1 VHDLERLAGR
11 VASGR
16 ANPRDMVALADTCR
30 AVPVVRAILEELAG
44 LSTTD
49 PDDRWTTLA
58 TQLQGHPDVVAA
70 IDEAIVEEPP
80 PRLGEGQTIRDGYD
94 PGLDQLRGASK
105 GGREWIAKLQET
117 ERQRTGISSL
127 KVGFNKVWGYY
138 LEVTKTHLAKVPD
151 DWIRKQTIS
160 TGERFVTEE
169 LKEVE
174 SQILGADEKIAAMEA
189 KLFAALRTRV
199 GEHATELQTTAD
211 ALAETDVLSALADV
225 AARNNYCRPEITEEP
240 GIAITAGRHPVVE
253 RWLEGEAFVPNDVA
267 LNSETN
273 QLIILTGP
281 NMAGKSTYL
290 RQIGLI
296 TVLAQMGSWVPA
308 ESATI
313 GIVDRLFTR
322 VGASDSLAR
331 GQSTFLVEMIETAN
345 ILHNATDRSLVLLDE
360 IGRGTATFDG
370 LAIAW
375 AVSEHIHE
383 GGVKPLTVFATH
395 YHELTELEAILPRV
409 KNYSIEVKEY
419 GDEIVFLKRVKEGP
433 SDRSYGIHVGR
444 LAGLPDRV
452 VGRAKEI
459 LANLEAGEWSADQVP
474 TLATGELAP
483 EAAQGP
489 PAQMTLLSADAE
501 DQHPIVGELR
511 KLELDSMTPV
521 ACLKW
526 LHDWR
531 ERL

>member
-1 VHDLERLAGR
+1 
-11 VASGR
+11 
-16 ANPRDMVALADTCR
+16 
-30 AVPVVRAILEELAG
+30 
-44 LSTTD
+44 
-49 PDDRWTTLA
+49 
-58 TQLQGHPDVVAA
+58 
-70 IDEAIVEEPP
+70 
-80 PRLGEGQTIRDGYD
+80 
-94 PGLDQLRGASK
+94 
-105 GGREWIAKLQET
+105 
-117 ERQRTGISSL
+117 
-127 KVGFNKVWGYY
+127 
-138 LEVTKTHLAKVPD
+138 
-151 DWIRKQTIS
+151 
-160 TGERFVTEE
+160 
-169 LKEVE
+169 
-174 SQILGADEKIAAMEA
+174 
-189 KLFAALRTRV
+189 
-199 GEHATELQTTAD
+199 
-211 ALAETDVLSALADV
+211 LSALADV
-225 AARNNYCRPEITEEP
+225 AARNHYCRPEITDQP

-267 LNSETN
+267 LDSETN

-345 ILHNATDRSLVLLDE
+345 ILHNATHRSLVLLDE

-383 GGVKPLTVFATH
+383 GGAKPLTVFATH

-452 VGRAKEI
+452 VNRAKEI

-489 PAQMTLLSADAE
+489 ASQMTLIAAGPQLHPLLKALRDVDLDAMSPRE
-501 DQHPIVGELR
+501 VQEWLY
-511 KLELDSMTPV
+511 
-521 ACLKW
+521 KW
-526 LHDWR
+526 KDTC
-531 ERL
+531 